1 MRGIDAGKQ
10 ELVDAA
16 LRDADGTP
24 SLSRLGSDA
33 VLAVSVASVLAAAA
47 AAGQPRYRAAAPEN
61 STAILPLPMINIIS
75 GGAHTGRSLDIQDLL
90 VLPVGAEVRRG
101 DRNGVAGAPWH
112 GGGARRATCQSSV
125 MAIYLSTLLRTL
137 DVDAWCR
144 SAAARASWTPLVGE
158 QARPCPRLR
167 DR

>member
-1 MRGIDAGKQ
+1 VRGIDAGKQ

-24 SLSRLGSDA
+24 SLSRLGSNA

-90 VLPVGAEVRRG
+90 VLPVGAERFAEAIEMAWRVRRG
-101 DRNGVAGAPWH
+101 
-112 GGGARRATCQSSV
+112 
-125 MAIYLSTLLRTL
+125 
-137 DVDAWCR
+137 
-144 SAAARASWTPLVGE
+144 SAAALDARRVSRA
-158 QARPCPRLR
+158 
-167 DR
+167 